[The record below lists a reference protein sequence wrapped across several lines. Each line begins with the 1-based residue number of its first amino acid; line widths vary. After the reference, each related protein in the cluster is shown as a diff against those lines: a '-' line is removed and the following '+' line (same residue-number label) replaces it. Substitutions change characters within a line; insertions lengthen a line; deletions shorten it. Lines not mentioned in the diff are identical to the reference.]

1 MAFGEQGEKTPII
14 QVMDQGVVVAC
25 RLGGMGLALAPMV
38 AKEALTLLD
47 LDA

>member
-1 MAFGEQGEKTPII
+1 
-14 QVMDQGVVVAC
+14 
-25 RLGGMGLALAPMV
+25 MGLALAPMV